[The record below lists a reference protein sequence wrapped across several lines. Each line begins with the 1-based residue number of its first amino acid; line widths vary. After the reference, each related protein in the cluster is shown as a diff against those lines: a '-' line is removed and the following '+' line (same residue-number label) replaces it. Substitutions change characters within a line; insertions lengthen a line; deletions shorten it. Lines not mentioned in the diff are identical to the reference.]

1 MKKIFT
7 LIAATFLTVAL
18 FAADRRPVVT
28 LKASRNYE
36 VVIDGRSYSGSSIL
50 NLSNIRSG
58 QHTIKV
64 YEMSR
69 GFMYR
74 KAKRLVDA
82 SAFQVRNND
91 VDISI
96 DFRGQ
101 IRITEDRFG
110 RDKWND
116 KRDNDRDNDYGRDQR
131 DRHDQ
136 DMRDNGHSNDKND
149 RDKRF

>member
-7 LIAATFLTVAL
+7 LIAASVLTIAS
-18 FAADRRPVVT
+18 FAADHKPVVT

-36 VVIDGRSYSGSSIL
+36 IVIDGRSYSGSSIL

-58 QHTIKV
+58 QHSIKV

-69 GFMYR
+69 GFMFR

-82 SAFQVRNND
+82 STFQVRNND

-101 IRITEDRFG
+101 ISVTEDRFG
-110 RDKWND
+110 HDKWND
-116 KRDNDRDNDYGRDQR
+116 RKDNGRDKDYG
-131 DRHDQ
+131 H
-136 DMRDNGHSNDKND
+136 DKND
-149 RDKRF
+149 RDGHF